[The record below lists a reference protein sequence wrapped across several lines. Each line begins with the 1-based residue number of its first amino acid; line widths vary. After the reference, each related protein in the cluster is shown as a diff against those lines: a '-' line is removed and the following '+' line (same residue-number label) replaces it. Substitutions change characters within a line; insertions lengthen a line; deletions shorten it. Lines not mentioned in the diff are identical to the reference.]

1 MTNILATTISKI
13 LLSRRSAEVVLVYLG
28 FSLKFLSPLV
38 LYPVLARR
46 LGIFDFGLFVSAY
59 GLATVLSVI
68 IEYGFSMSGT
78 RAIALARDVQE
89 KAQIASDVVFSR
101 LLLVPLVAIVGLLIS
116 SASSHLRDNFV
127 LVALAVGLGI
137 MQGGSSLWYFQGVG
151 KPVRGVAVEAFGQLT
166 ALGLIMMFV
175 VDGHGLLLALFFQLI
190 GFAIVCGL
198 GGCMMFA
205 QVGFRAPTMRSLVTS
220 LRDTFPLFFSRASVV
235 IFSTASVFLMSVLA
249 KPQDAAVYGAS
260 DRVIGAFTAF
270 LSPLA
275 SIMLSKLVGETS
287 RDRLRG
293 LNLSI
298 IMIST
303 VAFVYSMITVFLLFF
318 SHTLMSFLFGAQFKE
333 GGDVLNVLALTL
345 PIIAANTVMGA
356 QVLVSLRMDKY
367 IAITLS
373 GAAVVSLVSTFLIV
387 PNYAGIGMASSR
399 IITEIFIFLCYS
411 FLILRARKAPG

>member
-1 MTNILATTISKI
+1 M
-13 LLSRRSAEVVLVYLG
+13 
-28 FSLKFLSPLV
+28 
-38 LYPVLARR
+38 
-46 LGIFDFGLFVSAY
+46 
-59 GLATVLSVI
+59 
-68 IEYGFSMSGT
+68 
-78 RAIALARDVQE
+78 
-89 KAQIASDVVFSR
+89 
-101 LLLVPLVAIVGLLIS
+101 
-116 SASSHLRDNFV
+116 
-127 LVALAVGLGI
+127 AVGLGI